1 MEPRPKSPTP
11 IQKAEEQGK
20 VATKRRLDLGA
31 EFEEGSPT
39 KRSKP
44 YIKTLAKLGD
54 SGRCKICGEECT
66 HWSRHCQ
73 SFHSDFIAN
82 EESIILN
89 EAMIKTFLNNCL
101 TSPGT
106 SSGKNYFHS
115 QQLMDM
121 LFYADKQ
128 GFYSEGLKKLG
139 AYVSSD
145 QSSMKVYEDEVLTVS
160 DSGPLMHM
168 KAQNVFGVVVANSC
182 INKAISLAQN
192 FGIGIVTVEDAN
204 DYGIGQFYTKR
215 LVDNGMVGFVYAGG
229 NGPLSVVTK
238 EGSYEFSTITP
249 ECYLLLSCF
258 AEASLKCFFAKL
270 SSAQHSVLT
279 KLMDLNLGKL
289 DKNVTR
295 ITKERETAYN
305 DKYIALK
312 GISYKQDFIE
322 DLNKVGIDCGV
333 PDNNLLNI
341 AELKRERDFINF
353 NQSQ

>member
-1 MEPRPKSPTP
+1 MKTKQNISSKFNKKQNKQLPLELLVEIFKLTTYQIE
-11 IQKAEEQGK
+11 IQL
-20 VATKRRLDLGA
+20 ATKRRLDLGA

-89 EAMIKTFLNNCL
+89 EAMVF
-101 TSPGT
+101 
-106 SSGKNYFHS
+106 
-115 QQLMDM
+115 
-121 LFYADKQ
+121 
-128 GFYSEGLKKLG
+128 EGLKKLG

-258 AEASLKCFFAKL
+258 AEAS
-270 SSAQHSVLT
+270 
-279 KLMDLNLGKL
+279 